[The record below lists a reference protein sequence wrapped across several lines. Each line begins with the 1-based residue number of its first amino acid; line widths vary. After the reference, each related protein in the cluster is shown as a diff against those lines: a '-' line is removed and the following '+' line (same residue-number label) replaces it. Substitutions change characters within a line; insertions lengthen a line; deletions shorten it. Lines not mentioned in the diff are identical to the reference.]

1 MAKMEKIMRH
11 EDEKLRVMVQEETNQ
26 RIEEAFKLREE
37 VPEVV
42 EKLTEARQ
50 IDGVYYSCPWH
61 FNDVWKV
68 FDGPFL
74 EKNGGRK
81 KSNMQC

>member
-50 IDGVYYSCPWH
+50 IDGVYYSCP
-61 FNDVWKV
+61 
-68 FDGPFL
+68 
-74 EKNGGRK
+74 
-81 KSNMQC
+81 